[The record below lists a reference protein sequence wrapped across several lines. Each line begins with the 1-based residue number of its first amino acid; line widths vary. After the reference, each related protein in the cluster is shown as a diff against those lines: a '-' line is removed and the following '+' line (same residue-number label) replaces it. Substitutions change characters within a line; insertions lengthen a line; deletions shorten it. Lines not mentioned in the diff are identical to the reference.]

1 MVGIRNRRQRLLLRA
16 IALSAVLGILLI
28 GAVLLRPAPEQY
40 VPGEKM
46 AGLTDDLGRALPPD
60 YPRVE
65 FVDAS
70 LQAGID
76 FQHFHGIR
84 SVQLPED
91 MGSGAAWG
99 DYDND
104 GNLDLYAVNI
114 AGPLTTPPER
124 LAVSP
129 AHNALYHNRG
139 DGNFDEVA
147 QQAGVNF
154 RGTGQAAA
162 WGDYDNDGNLDLATT
177 SYGENI
183 LYHNRGNG
191 TFENVSD
198 ATGISD
204 ATGFWSGASW
214 GDYDRDG
221 DLDLYICGYVQYRQN
236 PAHQT
241 AQTRQYNILIPASLN
256 PSTYKPERNLLYRNA
271 GDGSFAEVAANAG
284 VANPTGRSLSATWS
298 DLDDDGWLD
307 LYVAND
313 LSDNVLYHNTGDGTF
328 TDISH
333 QAWVADYRG
342 AMGLAVG
349 DWDEDGDQD
358 LFVSHWIAQE
368 NAFYSNMRAD
378 YREAE
383 LAPGQIG
390 LRFMDVADQMGLGQI
405 ALDYIGWG
413 TAFLDYDGD
422 GRQDLIVA
430 NGSTFQQEDDPT
442 RLIPMRPLLFWNRD
456 EREGF
461 FEVGQVGGE
470 PFTRSFVGRGLAVG
484 DYDGD
489 GDPDAFILAN
499 GGKGILLRN
508 DRANRHS
515 WLKLHLRGT
524 TTNSHGL
531 GARVRAVAN
540 GRSYHREVGAGSSYL
555 SQHAAGELLFGLGDA
570 TRIDSLKI
578 TWLGGPTQILTDLP
592 VNRTLRIEEGTQ
604 WAGADSR

>member
-16 IALSAVLGILLI
+16 VALSTVLGILLI
-28 GAVLLRPAPEQY
+28 GAVLLKPAPEQY
-40 VPGEKM
+40 VPGEKI
-46 AGLTDDLGRALPPD
+46 AGLTDDLGRLLPSD
-60 YPRVE
+60 YPRIE

-76 FQHFHGIR
+76 FQHFNGVR

-114 AGPLTTPPER
+114 AGPLTTSPEH
-124 LAVSP
+124 LLTSP

-139 DGNFDEVA
+139 DGSFDEVA
-147 QQAGVNF
+147 KQTGVDF
-154 RGTGQAAA
+154 RGIGQAAA

-191 TFENVSD
+191 TFENASD
-198 ATGISD
+198 ATGISGIR
-204 ATGFWSGASW
+204 GFWSGASW

-221 DLDLYICGYVQYRQN
+221 DLDLYICGYVQYRQD
-236 PAHQT
+236 PAHQI

-256 PSTYKPERNLLYRNA
+256 PSTYKPEHNLLYRNA
-271 GDGSFAEVAANAG
+271 GDGTFVEVAAKAG
-284 VANPTGRSLSATWS
+284 IDNPTGRSLSAAWS

-313 LSDNVLYHNTGDGTF
+313 LSDNVLYRNAGDGTF
-328 TDISH
+328 HDISH

-368 NAFYSNMRAD
+368 NAFYSSMRAD

-383 LAPGQIG
+383 LAPGQTG

-413 TAFLDYDGD
+413 AAFLDYDGD
-422 GRQDLIVA
+422 GRQDLMVV

-442 RLIPMRPLLFWNRD
+442 QLIPMRPLLFWNRD
-456 EREGF
+456 EIEGF
-461 FEVGQVGGE
+461 FEVGQVSGK
-470 PFTRSFVGRGLAVG
+470 PFARSLVGRGLAIG

-489 GDPDAFILAN
+489 GDPDAFVIAN
-499 GGKGILLRN
+499 GGRGILLRN

-515 WLKLHLRGT
+515 WLRLHLRGT

-540 GRSYHREVGAGSSYL
+540 GRSYHREIGASSSYL

-570 TRIDSLKI
+570 TRVDSLEI
-578 TWLGGPTQILTDLP
+578 AWLGGPTQILTDLP
-592 VNRTLRIEEGTQ
+592 VNRTLRIEEGAQ